1 MCNDTERLFFKSNVH
16 WVEGILAFVE
26 LVSNMLLATSPSD
39 TTTTAVYNTTTG
51 RPRRNMS
58 AFFLY
63 SNGSATRQAVKDR
76 NPGMSYEEIA
86 KQLHKQFKELSS
98 KERQFW
104 DERALDDMLRHNR
117 ELAAY
122 TSSNNNSSVHTFLK
136 IVDAL
141 LNHDGL
147 LTSIVQW
154 GFSGVESRSI
164 PEEIGMFTCC
174 VKVTTLA
181 KVALGLLVKSALK
194 TGDDGV
200 GTVSIT
206 PGGKLVDT
214 VYFRNGIGLF
224 TREGRERLQSIGRT
238 AITTYLHDR
247 TCTVSSYVAGLIR
260 KVETEG
266 WGKVDFVL
274 LRCLIRDVG
283 CVDKEVITEMIG
295 LGINASSSTFSSAGL
310 GKILELSTYMVTR
323 KDDTRATSEDLPRDT
338 LVAFAVREGL
348 IDMCLSFIEKYGKL
362 TFFLKQHSNRS
373 LFDHISHL
381 LKVVHDVLLHK
392 KTWKAI
398 RHERHNIE
406 DKLVSLQS
414 DTTNNPKC
422 KKLLDMVR
430 SIIDMN
436 GSYCCRCNKS
446 LSRTEVMEC
455 NGCGRMAYC
464 SKACQRA
471 DWLNGHSVTCYCKT
485 YTVATAGQFQGRFVP
500 HSSPDDERGALK
512 LKELE
517 VNSTMV
523 HLKLFLDHSETILSK
538 AKGLDIPLYDCV
550 AVFNLSQCPP
560 TIEVKKYTD
569 WFDIDTPAEQKGF
582 EETRSKDNI
591 TCIYYSQF
599 FNGELDEDGDI
610 PLLLQQR
617 LFPHEWLVKQTKS

>member
-1 MCNDTERLFFKSNVH
+1 VYTIIAKKNRTHLVHDFNDIDPNHLPIILQNTKEYVQRGDSAGIAMLDYRYNVTTSTVYVTILPDILSFLGRCEDETFQGVMSNVSHGDIGGDLKSPTVWIRILLKTCYLEPSCSLQIAENIGPLVKCMCNDTKRLFFKSNVY
-16 WVEGILAFVE
+16 WAEAILAFVD
-26 LVSNMLLATSPSD
+26 LVSNILLATSPS

-63 SNGSATRQAVKDR
+63 SNGSATRQAVKER
-76 NPGMSYEEIA
+76 NPGMSYEDIA

-147 LTSIVQW
+147 LTSIIQW
-154 GFSGVESRSI
+154 GFSGVESSSI
-164 PEEIGMFTCC
+164 PEEIGMFTC
-174 VKVTTLA
+174 VNIATLA

-194 TGDDGV
+194 TGDGV

-224 TREGRERLQSIGRT
+224 TKEGRERLQCIGRT

-247 TCTVSSYVAGLIR
+247 TRTVSSYVAGLIR

-295 LGINASSSTFSSAGL
+295 LGINASSSTLSSAGL

-323 KDDTRATSEDLPRDT
+323 KDDTRATGEDLPRDT

-446 LSRTEVMEC
+446 LSRTEVEC
-455 NGCGRMAYC
+455 NRYG
-464 SKACQRA
+464 
-471 DWLNGHSVTCYCKT
+471 
-485 YTVATAGQFQGRFVP
+485 
-500 HSSPDDERGALK
+500 
-512 LKELE
+512 
-517 VNSTMV
+517 
-523 HLKLFLDHSETILSK
+523 
-538 AKGLDIPLYDCV
+538 
-550 AVFNLSQCPP
+550 
-560 TIEVKKYTD
+560 
-569 WFDIDTPAEQKGF
+569 
-582 EETRSKDNI
+582 
-591 TCIYYSQF
+591 YS
-599 FNGELDEDGDI
+599 
-610 PLLLQQR
+610 
-617 LFPHEWLVKQTKS
+617 